1 MCFAPLVLVAFW
13 LMPWSEPFR
22 AACLGFTLETQP
34 LRGKQPDADAPNW
47 LRPLFLQRWVGQ
59 AVSQRLAWLQWHPEI
74 TPYRYGRQ
82 SELRWHDA
90 AWAEY
95 DRQCLRELSQQRLLW
110 IFGMEVERLLW
121 LAQQSPWEAGNGDWT
136 RAALGISL
144 HVAQVYAELKRRL
157 RATWARYL
165 LREELRQF
173 VLWAGVPNSRA
184 ELGVEV

>member
-13 LMPWSEPFR
+13 FMPWSEPFR
-22 AACLGFTLETQP
+22 RACLWFTLETQP
-34 LRGKQPDADAPNW
+34 LRGKQPDKDVPRW
-47 LRPLFLQRWVGQ
+47 LRPLFLQRWVGN
-59 AVSQRLAWLQWHPEI
+59 AVAQRLAWLEWHPEI

-82 SELRWHDA
+82 SELHWHDA
-90 AWAEY
+90 AWAAY

-110 IFGMEVERLLW
+110 IFGREVERLLR
-121 LAQQSPWEAGNGDWT
+121 LAEHSPSAVDNGDWT

-144 HVAQVYAELKRRL
+144 HVAQVYAELRPRL
-157 RATWARYL
+157 RATRARYL

-173 VLWAGVPNSRA
+173 VSWAGVPNSRA